1 MPDQK
6 LITTSTGQQLIVS
19 SAQNTVL
26 GTTSGIKPVNI
37 SKTYGRKVIAINSQ
51 QSSAAQQA
59 GAVKLST
66 GQTLTVSP
74 SSASASNTQRITLAD
89 MVGSQKKTNTEKM
102 VISSAAGNIS
112 ANVSPKVIQGY
123 AGKQAIIGNVV
134 KSGGNLI
141 KVVQGTPQ
149 TTNASANSTGQ
160 SNTVKIISNKTV
172 QLNTTTGEQFKLD
185 RKEKLK
191 FVVLRCPV

>member
-51 QSSAAQQA
+51 QGSAAQQA

-66 GQTLTVSP
+66 GQTLTASP
-74 SSASASNTQRITLAD
+74 SSASVSNTQRITLAD

-102 VISSAAGNIS
+102 VISSAAANIS

-172 QLNTTTGEQFKLD
+172 QLNTTTGEQFN
-185 RKEKLK
+185 
-191 FVVLRCPV
+191 